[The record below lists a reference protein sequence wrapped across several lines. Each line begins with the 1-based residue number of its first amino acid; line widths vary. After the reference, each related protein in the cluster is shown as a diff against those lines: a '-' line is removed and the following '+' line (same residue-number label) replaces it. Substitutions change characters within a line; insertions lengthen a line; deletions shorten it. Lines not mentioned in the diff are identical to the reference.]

1 MAEEELENAGSGRSL
16 LRKLMVAL
24 AVLLAITLVSGL
36 TLFLYNYLQ
45 QGKTADVEGPAGL
58 STPQLKVRPDDGES
72 KAVASADRKG
82 AKEPALVKKQSPEFT
97 RFEYTYHE
105 IQRPLLAN
113 LTNSRKVM
121 QVQIAIMTRYDDRVI
136 VNVKKHEFALRS
148 VALDVMRKITE
159 DELSSP
165 NFRKELAEKIRKEA
179 NATLEKFED
188 FGGIEEVYFTSFVVQ

>member
-1 MAEEELENAGSGRSL
+1 VAEEELENAGSGRSL

-82 AKEPALVKKQSPEFT
+82 VT